1 LDGSLGA
8 AIAGF
13 DQWREPPRNASI
25 QELLP
30 WHPWWKDF
38 TSAPTALKAFEVFF
52 AHGIAILDRV
62 APLVVALHG
71 TAGDTKAAEV
81 AAVAERRR
89 VESYREAV
97 KVLAAKPDGLRPG
110 LTSRAAADILV
121 ALFSADVYHSLR
133 GGRGWS
139 AARVAEFLKRLLSA
153 ELLDAGIGRPLSPPA
168 R

>member
-1 LDGSLGA
+1 VAVPTIYYTFGTKAVLLDGSLGA

-38 TSAPTALKAFEVFF
+38 TSAPTALEAFEVFF
-52 AHGIAILDRV
+52 AHGIAILERV

-81 AAVAERRR
+81 AAVAEQRR

-97 KVLAAKPDGLRPG
+97 KAARGPHHSPG
-110 LTSRAAADILV
+110 TRRNLVRAA
-121 ALFSADVYHSLR
+121 
-133 GGRGWS
+133 
-139 AARVAEFLKRLLSA
+139 
-153 ELLDAGIGRPLSPPA
+153 
-168 R
+168 